1 MLTPVAV
8 KTEMQRKGISRAL
21 IEYGFE
27 KAKNMGYTTVLV
39 EGNPRNYNPR
49 GFVTSSD
56 YGIVPSKN
64 IHLPRKE
71 CLMIEELKSG
81 ALERMH
87 GIVDYSFYQSLSED
101 NKEIEK

>member
-1 MLTPVAV
+1 
-8 KTEMQRKGISRAL
+8 
-21 IEYGFE
+21 
-27 KAKNMGYTTVLV
+27 MGYTAVLV
-39 EGNPRNYNPR
+39 EGDPRNYNPR

-71 CLMIEELKSG
+71 CLMIKELKEG
-81 ALERMH
+81 VLERMY
-87 GIVDYSFYQSLSED
+87 GVVDYGIYRSLSED